1 MLNATNTVIIT
12 TTLPDNIIS
21 GKRINNIIDN
31 FSKYNIPIIIN
42 DYIKKNKSSAE
53 ISCEMIIN
61 NTHFFKK
68 MNTEYAI
75 LCDNDFFPAANFL
88 EELNKTVALLPANW
102 RALHLSPG
110 YLWGRRMRDATKIG
124 HLNPEYTMDGIPY
137 HESGRFYLNCDNRL
151 YASKHFWLGG
161 PIAILLNRT
170 NVDQFLNHFLLQYTH
185 TKLNNDVILTLILT
199 PNDYICREP
208 MLGYE
213 KEEGGTTFS

>member
-1 MLNATNTVIIT
+1 
-12 TTLPDNIIS
+12 
-21 GKRINNIIDN
+21 
-31 FSKYNIPIIIN
+31 
-42 DYIKKNKSSAE
+42 
-53 ISCEMIIN
+53 
-61 NTHFFKK
+61 
-68 MNTEYAI
+68 
-75 LCDNDFFPAANFL
+75 
-88 EELNKTVALLPANW
+88 
-102 RALHLSPG
+102 
-110 YLWGRRMRDATKIG
+110 
-124 HLNPEYTMDGIPY
+124 MDGIPY

-170 NVDQFLNHFLLQYTH
+170 NVDQFLNHFVFQYTH